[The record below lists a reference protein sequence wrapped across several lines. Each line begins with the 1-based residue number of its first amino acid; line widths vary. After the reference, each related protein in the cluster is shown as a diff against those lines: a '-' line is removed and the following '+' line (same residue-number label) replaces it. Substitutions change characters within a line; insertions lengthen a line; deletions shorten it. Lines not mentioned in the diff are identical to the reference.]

1 MSMNFNYKTRYAV
14 QKEIIANI
22 NLAFSSLNL
31 QPEAGSTEKGW
42 GVMEFAQASFN
53 NADKVVLLDYM
64 DSQRVG
70 FQGWKYGGVLNDST
84 KASRT
89 DDWLEQQTWLVH
101 TLRRIKPSDV
111 SATLMTCED
120 MADILIG
127 WFNGQGGVEFK
138 KHGIGTLRIDR
149 NRIFVYNDESE
160 LYQKR
165 AVFPLR
171 IQVPQEI
178 SVQMSRVSEWTP
190 GIYPV

>member
-1 MSMNFNYKTRYAV
+1 MTTNFKTRYAV
-14 QKEIIANI
+14 QKELIANI
-22 NLAFSSLNL
+22 SLAFESLQL
-31 QPEAGSTEKGW
+31 QPAAGSTEKGW
-42 GVMEFAQASFN
+42 AVQEFAQASFN
-53 NADKVVLLDYM
+53 NADKIVLLDYM
-64 DSQRVG
+64 ESNRVG
-70 FQGWKYGGVLNDST
+70 FQGWKFGAAKNDNT
-84 KASRT
+84 KAVRV
-89 DDWLEQQTWLVH
+89 DDWLEEQTWLVH

-111 SATLMTCED
+111 SASFMTCED
-120 MADILIG
+120 MAGILIG
-127 WFNGQGGVEFK
+127 WFDGQGAIELK

>member
-1 MSMNFNYKTRYAV
+1 MSLNFNYKTRYAV

-42 GVMEFAQASFN
+42 SVMEFAQASFN

-70 FQGWKYGGVLNDST
+70 FQGWEYGGVMNDET

-127 WFNGQGGVEFK
+127 WFNGHGAIELK

-178 SVQMSRVSEWTP
+178 SLQMSRVSEWTP